1 MADVMFPGMEGL
13 GNMEFMSPIAFQQA
27 QQQIGLANQF
37 AQQNLQQKQADYTA
51 SILKNL
57 FDAQNNPLILQNNQ
71 LKNEGMGYK
80 NAGAQIDARKR
91 AKLELWETEAQKE
104 DYAAK
109 TSADKLKTRMSDLEQ
124 DLVSMDPEVRARATA
139 LYQNTAGMLKL
150 KETNDARVAAADA
163 RANSAERIAGAKID
177 SAERI
182 AGENNASRERI
193 AQQRAAAIA
202 NKAKDNPKNAE
213 QAAVYYQ
220 MQADTETDPQ
230 RAAQAADLAKKY
242 GAYSMALKNAGAGT
256 KPDMAQFGIQTNP
269 VNIGIG
275 SAPAAPLAPRAG
287 VAPSGPSVPGA
298 MPTESAMAA
307 DLAPLLAQIR
317 NAPPAV
323 VQKELTQAQAAL
335 AAATRPDEKAVLG
348 QYVTQLQ
355 GELQRKQASG
365 QAATPPAAPANNAPT
380 AGTVYKGYRFKGGD
394 PSKKE
399 NWIKE

>member
-13 GNMEFMSPIAFQQA
+13 ASMEFMSPMAFQQA

-37 AQQNLQQKQADYTA
+37 ANQNLQQKLADYTA

-57 FDAQNNPLILQNNQ
+57 FDAQNNPLLLQGNQ

-80 NAGAQIDARKR
+80 NAEAQIDARKR

-109 TSADKLKTRMSDLEQ
+109 TSADKLKTRMSDLEN

-150 KETNDARVAAADA
+150 KETNDAKVAAAEA
-163 RANSAERIAGAKID
+163 KAQNAVQIAGMKINSAEGIAQ
-177 SAERI
+177 
-182 AGENNASRERI
+182 NNNESRERI
-193 AQQRAAAIA
+193 AAQRAAAIA
-202 NKAKDNPKNAE
+202 QKANGNPKNAE

-230 RAAQAADLAKKY
+230 RAAQAADMAKKY

-256 KPDMAQFGIQTNP
+256 KPDMAQFGIQTNA
-269 VNIGIG
+269 VNLGIG
-275 SAPAAPLAPRAG
+275 SAPASPLRPSTPAAAAANGNSGLAGGGANDTQNILLQEYAKTLQRTDARA
-287 VAPSGPSVPGA
+287 
-298 MPTESAMAA
+298 AA
-307 DLAPLLAQIR
+307 DL
-317 NAPPAV
+317 
-323 VQKELTQAQAAL
+323 TAL
-335 AAATRPDEKAVLG
+335 
-348 QYVTQLQ
+348 QQ
-355 GELQRKQASG
+355 ELQRAGYRGPLPGQSQAPG
-365 QAATPPAAPANNAPT
+365 QAATPPVAPANNAPT

>member
-13 GNMEFMSPIAFQQA
+13 ASMEFMSPMAFQQA

-57 FDAQNNPLILQNNQ
+57 FDAQNNPLMLQQRQ
-71 LKNEGMGYK
+71 LTNEGLGYK
-80 NAGAQIDARKR
+80 NAEAQIDARKR
-91 AKLELWETEAQKE
+91 SKLELWETEAQKE

-109 TSADKLKTRMSDLEQ
+109 TSADKLKARMSDLEG
-124 DLVSMDPEVRARATA
+124 DLTSPDPEVRARATM

-163 RANSAERIAGAKID
+163 RASSAERIAGAKID
-177 SAERI
+177 SAEKI
-182 AGENNASRERI
+182 AGDANASRERI

-275 SAPAAPLAPRAG
+275 SAPASPLR
-287 VAPSGPSVPGA
+287 PGA
-298 MPTESAMAA
+298 PAGAAAATNSGLAGGGANDMQNILLQEYAKTLQRTDDRKDA
-307 DLAPLLAQIR
+307 DLA
-317 NAPPAV
+317 
-323 VQKELTQAQAAL
+323 AL
-335 AAATRPDEKAVLG
+335 
-348 QYVTQLQ
+348 QQ
-355 GELQRKQASG
+355 ELQRAGYRGALPGQSQAPG
-365 QAATPPAAPANNAPT
+365 QAATPPGAPAKQPPP
-380 AGTVYKGYRFKGGD
+380 AGTVYNGYRFKGGD

>member
-13 GNMEFMSPIAFQQA
+13 ASMEFMSPMAFQQA

-57 FDAQNNPLILQNNQ
+57 FDAQNNPLLLQGNQ
-71 LKNEGMGYK
+71 LKNENMGYK
-80 NAGAQIDARKR
+80 NAEAQIDARKR

-230 RAAQAADLAKKY
+230 RAAQAADMAKKY

-298 MPTESAMAA
+298 MPTENAMAA
-307 DLAPLLAQIR
+307 AVAPLLQAV
-317 NAPPAV
+317 NNMPPAQV
-323 VQKELTQAQAAL
+323 AQEISKAQQAL
-335 AAATRPDEKAVLG
+335 ATAKTEDERALIG
-348 QYVTQLQ
+348 QYIRGLQ
-355 GELQRKQASG
+355 SRSQATG